1 MGEQR
6 AEAAGLT
13 GAARVRPARRLPL
26 ANVRIADLTAVW
38 AGPYA
43 TRLLADMGAE
53 VIKVEAVNS
62 PDLLRALH
70 LQPPGTERP
79 YNRSAYF
86 NHNNRNKYGV
96 TIDLASAEGRALFL
110 RLVRV
115 SDVVIENFR
124 ADVLDKLGLGYE
136 TLRAARPDVVLVSM
150 PGHGKTGPEAGY
162 IAYGTNVEQLA
173 GLVSITG
180 YEGGEPHKSGISYGD
195 PISGTAAAGAVMAAL
210 LYRRR
215 SGRGQFIDLAQRE
228 ALTTLLGEYV
238 VGYSMTGE
246 LPRPAGNRHPAWAPH
261 GVFRCAGRP
270 VAGTATSEDRWLAL
284 AVRSDAEFASL
295 CRVIGRPELA
305 SDARYADGLSRHRH
319 AAELDGPIA
328 AWTAGCEPLA
338 AAEALQAAGVPAAPV
353 ESYRDLLDGDPHLRA
368 RGFFEEVAHAE
379 AGSWRMER
387 PVWRFSEAPAHIRIN
402 APSFAEHNRWAFH
415 ALLGLDDAALD
426 ALADGGVIGDLP
438 NMAAHG
444 Q

>member
-1 MGEQR
+1 LSHEPGTDLASAR
-6 AEAAGLT
+6 FAA
-13 GAARVRPARRLPL
+13 AVPPARRLPL

-53 VIKVEAVNS
+53 VIKVEAVNA

-70 LQPPGTERP
+70 MQPPETERAFD
-79 YNRSAYF
+79 RSAYF

-96 TIDLASAEGRALFL
+96 TIDLASASGRALFL
-110 RLVRV
+110 RLVRI

-136 TLRAARPDVVLVSM
+136 ALRAERPDIVLVSM

-180 YEGGEPHKSGISYGD
+180 YQGGEPHKSGISYGD

-215 SGRGQFIDLAQRE
+215 SGHGQFIDLAQRE

-246 LPRPAGNRHPAWAPH
+246 LPRPAGNAHPAWAPH
-261 GVFRCAGRP
+261 GVYPCAG
-270 VAGTATSEDRWLAL
+270 EDRWLAL
-284 AVRSDAEFASL
+284 AVRSDAEFRAL
-295 CRVIGRPELA
+295 CRVIGRIELA
-305 SDARYADGLSRHRH
+305 SDLRFADGLARHRN
-319 AAELDGPIA
+319 AAALAEPIA
-328 AWTAGCEPLA
+328 AWTTTQAPFA
-338 AAEALQAAGVPAAPV
+338 AAEALQAVGVPAAPV
-353 ESYRDLLDGDPHLRA
+353 ESYRDLLDSDAHLQA
-368 RGFFEEVAHAE
+368 RGFFEEVTHAV
-379 AGSWRMER
+379 AGTWRMER
-387 PVWRFSEAPAHIRIN
+387 PVWRFGAAPAHIRIN
-402 APSFAEHNRWAFH
+402 APGFGEHNRWAFQS
-415 ALLGLDDAALD
+415 LLGLTEQ
-426 ALADGGVIGDLP
+426 ALADLEAGGVIGEVP

-444 Q
+444 G